1 MGVITEANELHIEY
15 KMCQYKS
22 TVIINPIGFK
32 NEQKT
37 LEINDKLI
45 LQWEPKIQKM
55 VSNSFIIGLD
65 NEDLAQELRIALV
78 KAAKAYDDSRGV
90 VFHTY
95 LHTSLVNTIRTL
107 ISKAQR
113 QPLQRS
119 MDLTYSDSNIMPFEI
134 SKALIDPGTY
144 SDEIEANLWVE
155 AQGLENKEK
164 LFLQLKLEGL
174 TMEEITED
182 LGESAYKVRQS
193 LRDKFKTESDETD
206 SP

>member
-1 MGVITEANELHIEY
+1 M
-15 KMCQYKS
+15 
-22 TVIINPIGFK
+22 
-32 NEQKT
+32 
-37 LEINDKLI
+37 EINDKLI

-55 VSNSFIIGLD
+55 VSNSYVVGLD

-78 KAAKAYDDSRGV
+78 KAAKKFDDSKGV
-90 VFHTY
+90 LFHTY
-95 LHTSLVNTIRTL
+95 LHTSLINTIRTL

-119 MDLTYSDSNIMPFEI
+119 IDLTYVDSNAMPQEI
-134 SKALIDPGTY
+134 SRALVDPNSY
-144 SDEIEANLWVE
+144 SDEIETNLWVDS
-155 AQGLENKEK
+155 QGLAGNEK

-193 LRDKFKTESDETD
+193 LRDKLKIDSDETD
-206 SP
+206 SPQ